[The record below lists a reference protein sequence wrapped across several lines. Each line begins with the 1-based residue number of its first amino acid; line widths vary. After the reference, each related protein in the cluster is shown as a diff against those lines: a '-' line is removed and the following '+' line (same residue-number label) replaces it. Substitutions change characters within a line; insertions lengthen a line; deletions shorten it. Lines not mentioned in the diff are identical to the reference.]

1 MMNKWLMIP
10 VSLLLIEIV
19 GMCLVVPT
27 ESAKAKKEMAKVVK
41 KHKSCS
47 ACHDDFTIL
56 LSAKHPPVK
65 GNTLRVCMKCHAQE
79 GKDMAKPNK
88 FEARLH
94 LAHLK
99 SPVKADCL
107 DCHTWQPGKSFG
119 LAGTTV
125 SYGAPSRQD
134 MILIKEIFAS
144 AIQSDNLDARHVS
157 KAFTCAACHGKDMIG
172 ESAVENTQCL
182 GCHGP
187 FEELIAKTA
196 PQDFPDRNPHKS
208 HLGEISCTVC
218 HAGHARSKVYCLEC
232 HPKFAI
238 KLPGS

>member
-1 MMNKWLMIP
+1 MIL

-19 GMCLVVPT
+19 GMSLVIPT
-27 ESAKAKKEMAKVVK
+27 ESAKAKKEMGKTVE

-47 ACHDDFTIL
+47 ACHDDFTNL

-65 GNTLRVCMKCHAQE
+65 GNVLRVCMKCHTPE
-79 GKDMAKPNK
+79 GKGMVKPNK

-99 SPVKADCL
+99 SQVKADCL

-125 SYGAPSRQD
+125 SYGAPSQKD
-134 MILIKEIFAS
+134 MVLIKEIFAS
-144 AIQSDNLDARHVS
+144 TIESDNLDARHVS
-157 KAFTCAACHGKDMIG
+157 KDITCAACHDKDILG
-172 ESAVENTQCL
+172 ESTVENTKCL

-187 FEELIAKTA
+187 LEKLIGKTA
-196 PQDFPDRNPHKS
+196 PKDFPDRNPHKS
-208 HLGEISCTVC
+208 HLGEIGCTVC
-218 HAGHARSKVYCLEC
+218 HVGHAESKVYCLEC
-232 HPKFAI
+232 HPKFAM
-238 KLPGS
+238 KLP